1 MQNFDIV
8 GALAFFTIG
17 AVLVFGIISWTRA
30 KKAKDHH
37 EGAAVADRQRMDDGL
52 AVRDQRS
59 TDPDSTLPP
68 GRVAPT
74 DGGRS
79 WSKERGANPPTPTTQ
94 TPPD

>member
-17 AVLVFGIISWTRA
+17 AVLVFAIISWMRA

-37 EGAAVADRQRMDDGL
+37 EDAAVAQRQRAEDG
-52 AVRDQRS
+52 AATHDGR
-59 TDPDSTLPP
+59 TDEHIPP
-68 GRVAPT
+68 TASGRT
-74 DGGRS
+74 
-79 WSKERGANPPTPTTQ
+79 WSQERGANPPTPVTR

>member
-17 AVLVFGIISWTRA
+17 AVLVFGIISWMRA
-30 KKAKDHH
+30 RKAQDQHKD
-37 EGAAVADRQRMDDGL
+37 AAVAQRQRMEDGTT
-52 AVRDQRS
+52 RS
-59 TDPDSTLPP
+59 DETRANEREGLPAD
-68 GRVAPT
+68 RVAPT

-79 WSKERGANPPTPTTQ
+79 WSKERGANPPTAPV